1 MANAPLGHANLFEI
15 DINPT
20 GVSSYKRVGDGL
32 VSSTRALNEAV
43 DKKGYLNGN
52 GGTNT
57 EVTGID
63 YVVSFAGD
71 YIPTDEAQEY
81 IFSKTLLLGQNRHTN
96 FRETWADGTVNSG
109 DCTIT
114 IDTPPGGDANATQAI
129 GFSLNFNAMPSQ
141 TLPVAA
147 TTEAGAFAE
156 GTVIGSTKF
165 TPTTPVVSGNRLAY
179 RISSA
184 EVTSNNREYIS
195 YSTPYTSGAN
205 ISGVAATQYCSI
217 WELDP
222 YNHVVFF
229 TCSILTGVVKL
240 T

>member
-15 DINPT
+15 DVNPT
-20 GVSSYKRVGDGL
+20 GVASYKRVGDGL

-57 EVTGID
+57 EVTGLD

-71 YIPTDEAQEY
+71 YIPTDLAQAY
-81 IFSKTLLLGQNRHTN
+81 IFSKTMLLGQNRHTN
-96 FRETWADGTVNSG
+96 FRETWADGTINSG

-147 TTEAGAFAE
+147 TNEPGVFAE

-165 TPTTPVVSGNRLAY
+165 TPTTPVSGTNTLWY

-184 EVTSNNREYIS
+184 AVTSNNREYIS
-195 YSTPYTSGAN
+195 YATPYTSAAN
-205 ISGVAATQYCSI
+205 ITGVAVTQYCSI
-217 WELDP
+217 WELDV
-222 YNHVVFF
+222 YKHVVFF
-229 TCSILTGVVKL
+229 NCTILTGVVKIA
-240 T
+240 